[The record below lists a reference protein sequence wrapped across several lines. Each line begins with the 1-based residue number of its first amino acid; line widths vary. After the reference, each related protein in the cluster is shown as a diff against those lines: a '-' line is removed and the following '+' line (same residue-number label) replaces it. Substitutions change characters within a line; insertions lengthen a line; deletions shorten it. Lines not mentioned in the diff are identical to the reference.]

1 MKTILLNISDIH
13 IGSGTPENEGL
24 VLNSFLSDVEEQI
37 HKLQYDDIYVLIG
50 GDLVFASSKEKY
62 DDFEKNIIQKLMD
75 ILSIEKSHFIIVPG
89 NHDLNRSYI
98 KDIEEAF
105 MPIFNARYE
114 ENKFNDLIRK
124 EAQRSMFYGKFN
136 DFKKFMVENMD
147 TPDYS
152 ITCNYYELNKT
163 WSVHTLNTALL
174 SCGGYNG
181 IDDNG
186 HMGVDT
192 RKLQENLAKDT
203 HPRKILLMHHPEYF
217 CMDWVKHELR
227 KLYHSSF
234 DLVLSGHTHDQ
245 DLFCNQNK
253 KFLRNLHK
261 IRKISLLY
269 IKYSIC

>member
-75 ILSIEKSHFIIVPG
+75 VLSIEKSHFIIVPG

-114 ENKFNDLIRK
+114 QNKFNDLIRQ
-124 EAQRSMFYGKFN
+124 EAQISMFYGKIN
-136 DFKKFMVENMD
+136 DFKKFMV
-147 TPDYS
+147 
-152 ITCNYYELNKT
+152 
-163 WSVHTLNTALL
+163 
-174 SCGGYNG
+174 
-181 IDDNG
+181 
-186 HMGVDT
+186 
-192 RKLQENLAKDT
+192 
-203 HPRKILLMHHPEYF
+203 
-217 CMDWVKHELR
+217 
-227 KLYHSSF
+227 
-234 DLVLSGHTHDQ
+234 
-245 DLFCNQNK
+245 
-253 KFLRNLHK
+253 
-261 IRKISLLY
+261 
-269 IKYSIC
+269 